1 MKNSHDNAIKMTY
14 LEEKYKKLINNKKK
28 DRGTMGQC

>member
-14 LEEKYKKLINNKKK
+14 LKEKYKTLINNKKK
-28 DRGTMGQC
+28 ERGKMELS